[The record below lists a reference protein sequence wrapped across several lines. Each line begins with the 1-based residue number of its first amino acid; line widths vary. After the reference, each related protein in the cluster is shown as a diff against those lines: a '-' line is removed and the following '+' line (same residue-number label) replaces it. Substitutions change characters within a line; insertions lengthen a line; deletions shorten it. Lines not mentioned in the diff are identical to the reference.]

1 MRIKKP
7 RKIKDAPVWRM
18 KQKWTFFLLF
28 SLHSLYVHFSL
39 VNLLW
44 LTLRWDHHG
53 NGLAQALDR
62 VYPASV
68 AARSKGFHLSSHRN
82 KTWESSME
90 QEKRGGFSSWMTFKW
105 MKPTYFHRS
114 RQRSDLSIN
123 TKRSSANGKA
133 NCTTQRWNLHYRE
146 WRFSTR

>member
-1 MRIKKP
+1 MEGKKTLGDDED
-7 RKIKDAPVWRM
+7 KKTQKDQRRSSVEDE
-18 KQKWTFFLLF
+18 TEVNFFSSFFFTL
-28 SLHSLYVHFSL
+28 SLYVHFSL

-133 NCTTQRWNLHYRE
+133 NCTTQR
-146 WRFSTR
+146 

>member
-1 MRIKKP
+1 MEGKKTLGDDEDKKP
-7 RKIKDAPVWRM
+7 QKDQRRSSVEDE
-18 KQKWTFFLLF
+18 TEVNFFSSFFFTL
-28 SLHSLYVHFSL
+28 SLYVHFSL

-68 AARSKGFHLSSHRN
+68 AARSKGFHLGSHRN

-133 NCTTQRWNLHYRE
+133 NCTTQR
-146 WRFSTR
+146 

>member
-1 MRIKKP
+1 MEGKKTLGDDEDKKP
-7 RKIKDAPVWRM
+7 QKDQRRSSVEDE
-18 KQKWTFFLLF
+18 TEVNFFSSFFFTL
-28 SLHSLYVHFSL
+28 SLYVHFSL

-133 NCTTQRWNLHYRE
+133 NCTTQR
-146 WRFSTR
+146 